1 MARTTCSYNTILTSP
16 LNCMQEEPS
25 ARHNLQG
32 YTKHNKV
39 AVLKSSDNQC
49 NSGRYSC
56 SNPAA
61 KVEAAET
68 GACGDKGGGTA
79 AVGAC
84 GGRPPGEQE
93 LAAQAVAAQ
102 LGSTA
107 TPAAQQQQ
115 KVKTSK
121 VATGAAA
128 GGTTGAEGGSCR

>member
-1 MARTTCSYNTILTSP
+1 MKRAVAAGADVYAADIALVGE
-16 LNCMQEEPS
+16 EEPS

-32 YTKHNKV
+32 YTKQNK
-39 AVLKSSDNQC
+39 AAARKCSDNQC

-61 KVEAAET
+61 KVEVAET
-68 GACGDKGGGTA
+68 GACGGTA

-93 LAAQAVAAQ
+93 RVAQAVAAQ

-107 TPAAQQQQ
+107 APAAQQQ
-115 KVKTSK
+115 KKGKTRK
-121 VATGAAA
+121 VATGSAT
-128 GGTTGAEGGSCR
+128 GGTTGAEGSSCI

>member
-1 MARTTCSYNTILTSP
+1 
-16 LNCMQEEPS
+16 MQEEPS
-25 ARHNLQG
+25 ARHNFLG
-32 YTKHNKV
+32 YTKQKK
-39 AVLKSSDNQC
+39 AAARKSSDNQC

-68 GACGDKGGGTA
+68 GACGDKGGSTA

-93 LAAQAVAAQ
+93 CAAQAVVAQ
-102 LGSTA
+102 LGSMAAPA
-107 TPAAQQQQ
+107 TQQQQ

>member
-1 MARTTCSYNTILTSP
+1 MQNKAAAR
-16 LNCMQEEPS
+16 
-25 ARHNLQG
+25 
-32 YTKHNKV
+32 
-39 AVLKSSDNQC
+39 KSSDNQC

-61 KVEAAET
+61 KIEAAEI
-68 GACGDKGGGTA
+68 GVCGGKGGGTV

-84 GGRPPGEQE
+84 DGRPPGEQE
-93 LAAQAVAAQ
+93 RAAQAVAAQ

-107 TPAAQQQQ
+107 APAAQQQQ